1 MRHYNATEL
10 IHADHKLITVA
21 ARLGH
26 AGGGTTT
33 LRFYTAR
40 LSEADQRAAGPISTR
55 MPARPTDGE
64 AGERPPTPSLPS
76 ATDDALQ
83 PYQRI
88 AADLRGA
95 IDSGI
100 LRSGELLPSEKELA
114 TRYGVAA
121 STAHRAVAVLVAA
134 GVVKSSRG
142 VRATVAGT
150 DQPAPEDQ
158 RWRLSPSS
166 RLSRCQ
172 LGRAGQVPVVSVTAA
187 WRCNRRSPFVPNS
200 DQRHDLLTTT
210 RWRRTL
216 LIMLDTP
223 KRDRAAER
231 REATRREILEAAWSL
246 AQEEGLAE
254 FALRDVAERVG
265 MRAPSLYTHFESKH
279 AIYDAMFGQ
288 AWSDYEQVALAEL
301 ADLPPAP
308 RAAVRRAARVFF
320 DFAVANPAR
329 CQLMIQRTIPGFVP
343 SPESYAPAV
352 RVLERVRQLIRGMGL
367 SDPADF
373 EIWVAMLGGLVNQQL
388 ANDPGG
394 TRWSALLDRAVDVWA
409 DGVGLPADLPAQS
422 LQTAN
427 SPGPRRRTQATRSTS

>member
-1 MRHYNATEL
+1 
-10 IHADHKLITVA
+10 
-21 ARLGH
+21 
-26 AGGGTTT
+26 
-33 LRFYTAR
+33 
-40 LSEADQRAAGPISTR
+40 
-55 MPARPTDGE
+55 
-64 AGERPPTPSLPS
+64 
-76 ATDDALQ
+76 
-83 PYQRI
+83 
-88 AADLRGA
+88 
-95 IDSGI
+95 
-100 LRSGELLPSEKELA
+100 
-114 TRYGVAA
+114 
-121 STAHRAVAVLVAA
+121 
-134 GVVKSSRG
+134 
-142 VRATVAGT
+142 
-150 DQPAPEDQ
+150 
-158 RWRLSPSS
+158 
-166 RLSRCQ
+166 
-172 LGRAGQVPVVSVTAA
+172 
-187 WRCNRRSPFVPNS
+187 
-200 DQRHDLLTTT
+200 
-210 RWRRTL
+210 
-216 LIMLDTP
+216 MLDTP